1 LFVLEGFGTSAL
13 GLLLLLLL
21 YDLEECNR
29 RLAFGEEE
37 EYVALSRFFIAVL
50 EFGDFV
56 VGELEGGFVG
66 NLTLPSLFAL
76 SSVGEEGSILDS

>member
-1 LFVLEGFGTSAL
+1 MFVLEGFGTSAL

-56 VGELEGGFVG
+56 VGELGKHDERWDGVISEVM
-66 NLTLPSLFAL
+66 TS
-76 SSVGEEGSILDS
+76 